1 LGVPGNA
8 RVSSSAFASDGWG
21 QRYGTERSERKD
33 AHWEGLRVRCPGG
46 RGTGRRGGRPGAS
59 SLRSGEPSW
68 GSAMSPNQLSDE
80 VYKALSARMVRLAR
94 RLGVPQDLCD
104 DVVQEAWVHAF
115 VQAKD
120 FSGERALAELL
131 AWFRVLVHNVAVD
144 MLRGLGRHGA
154 VSLEALSAE
163 PLDQGEVNRVEFMAW
178 AECLTVWLERLGQEA
193 PENCRLFCEHYLEG
207 RTLSELA
214 AEAGRTVNEIS
225 CRIYRVMQKLRRCAA
240 EWTRQGRGD
249 CR

>member
-1 LGVPGNA
+1 MGVPGNA

-33 AHWEGLRVRCPGG
+33 ARWEGLRVRCPSG
-46 RGTGRRGGRPGAS
+46 RETGQSGGRPGAS

-68 GSAMSPNQLSDE
+68 GPAMSPNQLSDE

-94 RLGVPQDLCD
+94 RLGVPQSLCE

-115 VQAKD
+115 VQAKE
-120 FSGERALAELL
+120 FAGERALEKLGSWL
-131 AWFRVLVHNVAVD
+131 RVIVHNVAVD

-163 PLDQGEVNRVEFMAW
+163 PLDQGEVNRVERAAG
-178 AECLTVWLERLGQEA
+178 AEWLTACLERLRQEA
-193 PENCRLFCEHYLEG
+193 PENCWLVCQHYLEG
-207 RTLSELA
+207 RTVHELA
-214 AEAGRTVNEIS
+214 AETGRTVHEVS
-225 CRIYRVMQKLRRCAA
+225 CRIYRVMQKLRSWAA
-240 EWTRQGRGD
+240 VSSSLGEGTS
-249 CR
+249 

>member
-1 LGVPGNA
+1 LGGPENA

-33 AHWEGLRVRCPGG
+33 ARWEGLRVRCPSG
-46 RGTGRRGGRPGAS
+46 RETGQSGGRPGAS
-59 SLRSGEPSW
+59 SLRSGESSW
-68 GSAMSPNQLSDE
+68 GPAMSPNQLSDE

-144 MLRGLGRHGA
+144 MLRGFGRHGA

-163 PLDQGEVNRVEFMAW
+163 PLDQGEVNWVERAAW

-193 PENCRLFCEHYLEG
+193 PENCWLVCQHYLEG
-207 RTLSELA
+207 RALGELA
-214 AEAGRTVNEIS
+214 AETGRTVHEVS
-225 CRIYRVMQKLRRCAA
+225 CRIYRVMQKLRSWAA
-240 EWTRQGRGD
+240 VSSSLGEGTS
-249 CR
+249 